1 MLKISIGSNVD
12 VGIAFFEKVSSPIER
27 IIKGQLYSNVF
38 ILYSAKNN
46 FSEISLTEI
55 KIIIDVDFL

>member
-1 MLKISIGSNVD
+1 MH
-12 VGIAFFEKVSSPIER
+12 VGIALFEKVSSPIER